1 MVIMAR
7 IGGGATIVKRGFAAG
22 GMGMTNRF
30 LLGAGAA
37 LAITLGGAVGAQA
50 QFFTMPSGGSFYV
63 GGEGGWTWLNDST
76 IKPTGN
82 LSTVLNGVANR
93 SRKEHFDGGPV
104 AGLRAGY
111 EWGPWRLEEEFAYR
125 KNHMNSIGNLD
136 VDGTRTS
143 YAFMTNGMYNLSSL
157 GWFNVGLPIEPYIGA
172 GIGAV
177 ILRDGWSAGPFTG
190 QVRTPLGVV
199 T

>member
-76 IKPTGN
+76 IKPNGN
-82 LSTVLNGVANR
+82 LSTVLNVSNR
-93 SRKEHFDGGPV
+93 SKKEHFDGGPV

-111 EWGPWRLEEEFAYR
+111 EWGPWRLEGEFAYR
-125 KNHMNSIGNLD
+125 KKHMNSIENLGA
-136 VDGTRTS
+136 DGTRTS
-143 YAFMTNGMYNLSSL
+143 YAFMTNLMASTNQWFNL
-157 GWFNVGLPIEPYIGA
+157 GWPIDPYIG
-172 GIGAV
+172 V
-177 ILRDGWSAGPFTG
+177 
-190 QVRTPLGVV
+190 
-199 T
+199 